1 MIFAFLLGS
10 RFIHLIRTYSNVFL
24 FMAWVIFHCIYVPEL
39 LYLFIEINT
48 LPNVKWM
55 CVLSRFSCTQLLV
68 TPWTV
73 ACQAPLLTGF
83 SRQDIGI
90 GCHNLLQGI
99 FLTQGSKPGLLQLLH
114 CRWILN
120 CWATSEACK
129 MDSQW
134 NLLCDAGS
142 SNPVCCDHLEV
153 WDQVEGGRRLKS

>member
-1 MIFAFLLGS
+1 
-10 RFIHLIRTYSNVFL
+10 
-24 FMAWVIFHCIYVPEL
+24 MAWVIFHCVYVPEL
-39 LYLFIEINT
+39 LYPFIERNT

-55 CVLSRFSCTQLLV
+55 CVLSHFSCAQLLV

-90 GCHNLLQGI
+90 GCHNLFQGI

-114 CRWILN
+114 CRQILN

-134 NLLCDAGS
+134 EFAVWCRELKPGVLWQPRSVGS
-142 SNPVCCDHLEV
+142 
-153 WDQVEGGRRLKS
+153 GGRRKEVQEVETYAYLWLIHVEVRQ